1 MKFNRLLVPV
11 FTFLML
17 LAAVAWGA
25 ENYNTSGRWVNTGTA
40 TIPDGGSAS
49 QLTTLTVGGANVT
62 DLVLDVAAAGAVTIG
77 SADVTSVSVVTD
89 GGTITLDGDVQADV
103 GPFISLA
110 SGALTANTIHLATA
124 AADYVLPACEA
135 ANVGEWVTVVV
146 QDISEVVVLQPATGD
161 TINPAGAVIDVN
173 HEMDS
178 SGASTGDGDFV
189 TLVCVVADMWFSTA
203 IGGAWVDGGAS

>member
-1 MKFNRLLVPV
+1 MKYLISAALAIGFCAFFFIASHAADLNSSGKCTGYTSCNVGDSTTTS
-11 FTFLML
+11 FT
-17 LAAVAWGA
+17 
-25 ENYNTSGRWVNTGTA
+25 
-40 TIPDGGSAS
+40 
-49 QLTTLTVGGANVT
+49 VT
-62 DLVLDVAAAGAVTIG
+62 
-77 SADVTSVSVVTD
+77 TD
-89 GGTITLDGDVQADV
+89 GGTTTFDGYAQGDV
-103 GPFISLA
+103 GPFVSLA

-135 ANVGEWVTVVV
+135 ANIGEWVTVIV

-161 TINPAGAVIDVN
+161 TINPAGAVIDIN

-178 SGASTGDGDFV
+178 SGAATGDGDFV